1 MLCIAVKCSSTSC
14 LQSSHS
20 PPPAS
25 SCQNWSWWSSLGE
38 IHLTQTEVLL
48 KVDPELSNHN
58 WVLVGKKF
66 KTKHLRTCLNSKV
79 LLVHNSRLFLL
90 FLMPLLLKT
99 TKRILTSKYASTHW
113 RPWTHSS
120 QVYLVVGKV
129 VERKVNNE
137 WGSHYQSG
145 TIIYRHYYAQNNANT
160 LNVYF
165 LGIFLGGYFIFW
177 GYFIF
182 LGYFIFWGIAY
193 SLAWQVPAVWQTWSP
208 PSTK

>member
-58 WVLVGKKF
+58 WVLVGKF
-66 KTKHLRTCLNSKV
+66 FRTKHLRTCLNCKV
-79 LLVHNSRLFLL
+79 LLVHNSRVFLL

-113 RPWTHSS
+113 RPCTHSS
-120 QVYLVVGKV
+120 QVYLVPWAKLW
-129 VERKVNNE
+129 RKVNNE

-145 TIIYRHYYAQNNANT
+145 TIIYRHCYAQNNANT

-165 LGIFLGGYFIFW
+165 FGIFFGGYFIFW
-177 GYFIF
+177 GYC
-182 LGYFIFWGIAY
+182 LLSG
-193 SLAWQVPAVWQTWSP
+193 LASSRCLANVKSSIDEVVLDNRKLKVA
-208 PSTK
+208 K